1 MKTMGSSGILK
12 EAMKGRG
19 LVQAKLAEQIGLSQ
33 HGLSENI
40 NRGRISLT
48 MFGRILDAIGYD
60 VCVTDRDTGEVKW
73 KVRVD
78 SEE

>member
-19 LVQAKLAEQIGLSQ
+19 LVQAKLAERVGMLPNGLS
-33 HGLSENI
+33 GNI
-40 NRGRISLT
+40 NRGRISLH
-48 MFGRILDAIGYD
+48 MFGRLLDAMGYD
-60 VCVTDRDTGEVKW
+60 VCVKDRETGEVKW

>member
-1 MKTMGSSGILK
+1 MKATGSSVILK
-12 EAMKGRG
+12 EAMKEKG
-19 LVQAKLAEQIGLSQ
+19 LVQTKLASQIGLSQ

-48 MFGRILDAIGYD
+48 MFGRILSAMGYD
-60 VCVTDRDTGEVKW
+60 VCVTDRETGEVKW